1 MGDLFLE
8 DVKIR
13 PFCDK
18 IRILALKKKK
28 KKIGDT
34 FLENR
39 M

>member
-28 KKIGDT
+28 KK
-34 FLENR
+34 LETR
-39 M
+39 F

>member
-28 KKIGDT
+28 KIGDT